1 MEYFYY
7 SLYHVLV
14 IKDAGMQSLELIP
27 LASTGRR
34 PGSRTVVCAVNDASC
49 PESTCL
55 LRICVLWC
63 SGNIAI
69 YLELRDRPPFSNL
82 KYDSAM
88 TAPLSAIQ
96 LPVNRI
102 TDLYRPTP

>member
-1 MEYFYY
+1 M
-7 SLYHVLV
+7 
-14 IKDAGMQSLELIP
+14 M
-27 LASTGRR
+27 
-34 PGSRTVVCAVNDASC
+34 VCIVNDASGLISIC
-49 PESTCL
+49 S

-63 SGNIAI
+63 SGKIAI
-69 YLELRDRPPFSNL
+69 YLELRDRPPFSTL

-88 TAPLSAIQ
+88 IAPLRAMQ